1 VTISYATETWRYTLE
16 ELLRKG
22 KEIAPTSLGG
32 DWRGRTTRELV
43 AFQTRVPLAQPVLL
57 CQGRKLGY
65 RFMLAEAAQVL
76 SGDNRLATIYP
87 FAKRLK
93 DLSEDGYTM
102 SGAYG
107 PPFVDQLSFVHKAL
121 TADAASRQ
129 AVVSLW
135 RPRPAPGGEVPCTL
149 TLQWL
154 VREGVINCVV
164 SMRSSDAWM
173 GLPYDWFT
181 FSAMTAFV
189 ALLVRPKLG
198 TLGLGDLVVTAG
210 SQHLYKIDWDA
221 ATECATRSTE
231 DLVVL
236 ELAPLDLT
244 EFETPDDLTRH
255 LWALAKRDGT
265 ARHRWLTELA
275 G

>member
-1 VTISYATETWRYTLE
+1 MISRATEAWRSTLE

-22 KEIAPTSLGG
+22 KEIAPASLGG
-32 DWRGRTTRELV
+32 DWRGRTTRELL
-43 AFQTRVPLAQPVLL
+43 AYQTRVPLAAPVLL
-57 CQGRKLGY
+57 CPGRKLGY
-65 RFMLAEAAQVL
+65 LFMLAEAAQVL
-76 SGDNRLATIYP
+76 TGDNRLATIYP
-87 FAKRLK
+87 FAKQLR

-107 PPFVDQLSFVHKAL
+107 PPFVDQLSFIYKAL

-135 RPRPAPGGEVPCTL
+135 RPRPAPGGEIPCTL

-164 SMRSSDAWM
+164 AMRSSDAWM

-189 ALLVRPKLG
+189 ALLVRPKIG
-198 TLGLGDLVVTAG
+198 SLGLGDLVVTAG

-221 ATECATRSTE
+221 ATECAARSTD
-231 DLVVL
+231 DLIVPTIEPLNL
-236 ELAPLDLT
+236 E
-244 EFETPDDLTRH
+244 EFEEPDALTRH

-265 ARHRWLTELA
+265 ARHRWLTELSA
-275 G
+275 